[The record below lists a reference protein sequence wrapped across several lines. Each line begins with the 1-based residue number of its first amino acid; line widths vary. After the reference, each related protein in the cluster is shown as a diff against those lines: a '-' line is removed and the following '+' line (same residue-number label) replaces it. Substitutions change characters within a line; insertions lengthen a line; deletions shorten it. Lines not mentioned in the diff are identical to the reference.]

1 MALRELF
8 TKNKNIVINSDIDG
22 MLSGMILQKY
32 YGCKVVGF
40 SNSWDCVW
48 IDPQYENSTVDAI
61 NKPVYID
68 LYVTNPD
75 VVCIEQHI
83 IGYDDAHNKRIAALQ
98 TKINPNIM
106 REGRTFSGDY
116 FHKYPFGT
124 VHFLIALMEKE
135 GVHVQLPLLHSIT
148 SPKAVKYDLTVGDI
162 LLRADD
168 ALFSSLGRYKANTEE
183 WWPWLLRLS
192 GNAKSISSM
201 ITYINQADPN
211 QNFKVKDRTGY
222 FFTREF
228 NCSGIDGAFKNVTDD
243 QGNLLGN
250 ILEYRDEICRMMGM
264 SLDLPLKYIIH
275 KGTASTKKYFGNG
288 ADLDFSQNP
297 ELYSYAFIFG
307 PRSPKHNFS
316 YTVRMN

>member
-1 MALRELF
+1 MLRELF
-8 TKNKNIVINSDIDG
+8 EQNPNIVINSDIDG

-135 GVHVQLPLLHSIT
+135 GVHVQLPLL
-148 SPKAVKYDLTVGDI
+148 
-162 LLRADD
+162 R
-168 ALFSSLGRYKANTEE
+168 
-183 WWPWLLRLS
+183 
-192 GNAKSISSM
+192 SISSECL
-201 ITYINQADPN
+201 I
-211 QNFKVKDRTGY
+211 
-222 FFTREF
+222 
-228 NCSGIDGAFKNVTDD
+228 
-243 QGNLLGN
+243 
-250 ILEYRDEICRMMGM
+250 ILSSCISR
-264 SLDLPLKYIIH
+264 
-275 KGTASTKKYFGNG
+275 
-288 ADLDFSQNP
+288 
-297 ELYSYAFIFG
+297 
-307 PRSPKHNFS
+307 
-316 YTVRMN
+316 